1 MRPSLFGWA
10 APVLVACA
18 LSSSS
23 RSARAQEG
31 GAVVIEEPPA
41 TTPAVATG
49 PHLNEAIVGLDVGY
63 ARESL
68 YSTPINA
75 LDFSLSL
82 GGDFGHLSAGAILE
96 VTPGWTREG
105 LDTTGVNLGG
115 FIEAR
120 LGRFRLG
127 GGLRIGRFSVARA
140 TYGSDLATASS
151 GMFFRVS
158 FDLIPFSDHGALYLV
173 GKGTLDDVGAYLLG
187 ATVGLGV
194 RF

>member
-1 MRPSLFGWA
+1 MRPSVLGVA
-10 APVLVACA
+10 APVFVACV
-18 LSSSS
+18 LSA

-31 GAVVIEEPPA
+31 GAIVIEEPAAAAAP
-41 TTPAVATG
+41 G
-49 PHLNEAIVGLDVGY
+49 EPHLNEAIVGFDVGY

-105 LDTTGVNLGG
+105 LDTLGVSLGG

-120 LGRFRLG
+120 AGRFRMG

-158 FDLIPFSDHGALYLV
+158 FDLIPFGDHGALYLV
-173 GKGTLDDVGAYLLG
+173 GKGTLDDVGADLLG
-187 ATVGLGV
+187 ATVGLGA